1 MRLLKGVVV
10 FAVCLALSKLAPVG
24 GQVLV
29 KALLIAAAVILI
41 RLEGGK
47 LPDYGFVRPVN
58 ARWWKILAPG
68 LLIGALSSFGAL
80 AFGFDGMRKILGG
93 YAFWQIVL
101 IIWFW
106 SSLSE
111 EIYCRGWFQRE
122 SIAES
127 AALFGLMHTSL
138 FFAGVDT
145 PTVLWFVASTTALG
159 WVCAQVRAEYRSWIP
174 AFARHAGFNMGSVIG
189 GIVYTI
195 GYRAITGHLPAISS

>member
-10 FAVCLALSKLAPVG
+10 FAACAALSRLAPVG

-47 LPDYGFVRPVN
+47 LPDYGFVKPVN
-58 ARWWKILAPG
+58 AKWWKVVAPG
-68 LLIGALSSFGAL
+68 LLIGALSSLGAL
-80 AFGFDGMRKILGG
+80 VFGFDGMRKIIGG
-93 YAFWQIVL
+93 YAFWQVVL

-111 EIYCRGWFQRE
+111 EIFCRGWFQRE

-145 PTVLWFVASTTALG
+145 PTVLWIVASTTALG
-159 WVCAQVRAEYRSWIP
+159 WVCAQVRAEYGSWIP
-174 AFARHAGFNMGSVIG
+174 AFVRHGGFNIGSVIG

-195 GYRAITGHLPAISS
+195 GYRLITGHLPAISS